1 MTANESHGDTMLKSW
16 VIISLLVLLIVFKG
30 GLAYVVIGDL
40 GQPDW
45 DYRPMKDIPA
55 ESPYAV
61 YELLPYQ
68 QHVRG
73 AEGE

>member
-1 MTANESHGDTMLKSW
+1 MTAASAHETSTLKSW
-16 VIISLLVLLIVFKG
+16 VIISLLALLVLFKG
-30 GLAYVVIGDL
+30 VLAFTVIGDL

-45 DYRPMKDIPA
+45 DYRPVKDIPA

-61 YELLPYQ
+61 YDLLPYQ

-73 AEGE
+73 DKGE

>member
-1 MTANESHGDTMLKSW
+1 MTATSAHETSTLKSW
-16 VIISLLVLLIVFKG
+16 FIISLLVLLVLFKG
-30 GLAYVVIGDL
+30 VLAFTVIGDL

-45 DYRPMKDIPA
+45 DYRPVKDIPA

-61 YELLPYQ
+61 YDLLPYQ

-73 AEGE
+73 DKGE